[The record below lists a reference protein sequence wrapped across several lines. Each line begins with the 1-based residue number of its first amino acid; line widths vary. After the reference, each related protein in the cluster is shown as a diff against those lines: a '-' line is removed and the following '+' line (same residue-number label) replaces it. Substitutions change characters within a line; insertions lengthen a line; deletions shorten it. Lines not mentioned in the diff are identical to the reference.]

1 MLGIKKLGFGHI
13 SDGCVSN
20 RGVNRRPYILACVA
34 ASAVLTVDCRSPRNS
49 IRPVI
54 HAKEKDRIAAMR
66 AAPIIVVAEIQNRT
80 IFSKPG
86 DVAVP
91 SAVNPMVPSIP
102 LNLAEI
108 SAKVLLTVRGSE
120 TSHIQFYSWVWASG
134 KHGGRRL
141 FHSSPESIHVLF
153 LKEESG
159 YLHTVGDYPAYDL
172 EISHLWL
179 PAFLASWRAD
189 YEEGRGSIERV
200 VAARIK
206 AELETAP
213 TDLKILPPDSRDLWW
228 CDEDLTELTS
238 ASFIGRQLDSLC
250 RSLSNPVGRM
260 AACIEFAK
268 TVSKN

>member
-1 MLGIKKLGFGHI
+1 MCAKENSVSGAL

-20 RGVNRRPYILACVA
+20 RGVNRKPYILAWVA
-34 ASAVLTVDCRSPRNS
+34 GSAFLTIDCRGPQNS

-54 HAKEKDRIAAMR
+54 HAKDEDRIAAMR
-66 AAPIIVVAEIQNRT
+66 AAPIIVVAEIQNRRV
-80 IFSKPG
+80 FSKPQE
-86 DVAVP
+86 VVMP
-91 SAVNPMVPSIP
+91 SAVNPMVASIP

-120 TSHIQFYSWVWASG
+120 RSDIQFYSWIWASG
-134 KHGGRRL
+134 NHGGRRL
-141 FHSSPESIHVLF
+141 FHASPESIHVLF

-172 EISHLWL
+172 EIRHRWL
-179 PAFLASWRAD
+179 PAFLADWRAG
-189 YEEGRGSIERV
+189 YEQGGGLIERV
-200 VAARIK
+200 VAVRIK

-213 TDLKILPPDSRDLWW
+213 TDLSSLPPDRRDWWW
-228 CDEDLTELTS
+228 CDGELMELTS

-250 RSLSNPVGRM
+250 RSLSNPVGRV
-260 AACIEFAK
+260 AACMESAK